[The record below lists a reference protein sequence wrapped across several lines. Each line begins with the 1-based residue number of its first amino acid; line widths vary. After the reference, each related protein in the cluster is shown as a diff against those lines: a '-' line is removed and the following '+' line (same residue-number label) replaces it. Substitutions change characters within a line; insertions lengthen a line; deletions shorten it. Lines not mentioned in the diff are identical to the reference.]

1 VTKLEPAMRQY
12 ALDTLYNWYNETDN
26 PLYVWEALS
35 VCLSDDERLDLP
47 DWCLH
52 YLRSAAGNLYKLS
65 RGFDFRSPA
74 GTPEKISSDKAHK
87 LVSNALS
94 LSKQGKRNAFA
105 SLWLDRDDVRSAI
118 TETKYGHDG
127 VPGITKR
134 RSIEPESAR
143 RRIAR
148 GKRLLRVKSKTS
160 A

>member
-1 VTKLEPAMRQY
+1 MTKLEPAMRQY

-74 GTPEKISSDKAHK
+74 SGGHSRKNLVRQSSQVGLECSVTFQA
-87 LVSNALS
+87 
-94 LSKQGKRNAFA
+94 REEE
-105 SLWLDRDDVRSAI
+105 RVRF
-118 TETKYGHDG
+118 T
-127 VPGITKR
+127 V
-134 RSIEPESAR
+134 AR
-143 RRIAR
+143 P
-148 GKRLLRVKSKTS
+148 
-160 A
+160 